1 MVAVNGNVMIGSSK
15 GKHDATWKGT
25 FTEHFLVWV
34 KIEINSICI
43 E

>member
-1 MVAVNGNVMIGSSK
+1 MVAVNGNVLIGSSK

-34 KIEINSICI
+34 KMKIEPMNI